1 MLKKSPP
8 SRRGRARTPGANLN
22 ETSKMAMTA
31 KDENEYEE
39 ESKIQEEKKERNRF
53 EATD

>member
-1 MLKKSPP
+1 
-8 SRRGRARTPGANLN
+8 
-22 ETSKMAMTA
+22 MAMTA
-31 KDENEYEE
+31 KDEDEYEE